1 MRNAIALLTLLA
13 TLALVSGC
21 GGDDDDGGKLACE
34 GTGACMT
41 AAECSE
47 SAQTPAN
54 PGNGEYDCPAGRIC
68 CVLIDGGAD
77 GGTDD

>member
-1 MRNAIALLTLLA
+1 MKTILTVCTMLA

-21 GGDDDDGGKLACE
+21 GGDDGGGKLACE

-47 SAQTPAN
+47 SALTPAN
-54 PGNGEYDCPAGRIC
+54 PSNEEYDCPADQIC